1 MGASTSK
8 QVISEEYAA
17 EGWSDVQSEM
27 DKIPDNAQDV
37 AKLAEEEF
45 AKNAQTLKQARI
57 ILVGKTGAGKST
69 TINTTLDLRDGKKAK
84 TGIGAPVTSVVGE
97 RFHNDSLVLYDSPG
111 IELGLQHQHAILD
124 FIHAEIAHKSIEEQL
139 HCVWY
144 FVNGAG
150 RRVEDDEIK
159 LIRQMPLPVFVII
172 THADFLT
179 VDDYNQLVQR
189 FDGLPFVRNVFSI
202 RNADDS
208 KLVHFKNC
216 TVPDCDTNDVVF
228 YNKSERW
235 KCTNGHEW
243 PASPQLP
250 DQKKALVEATH
261 DILPESVRAA
271 FVRIQTA
278 SKKLK
283 IDRSVAAII
292 SATIAAGMV
301 GASPIPFSDA
311 VLLVP
316 LQVTL
321 FVALCVIWNL
331 PFDQN
336 KKFVVAHTALQS
348 LISFGGLSLASALKL
363 IPGVG
368 TILGIVI
375 NTSVA
380 SVLTAAIGVGYTIGL
395 NKVFDRVITLEHLD
409 GLPWLEMTEIMG
421 HALRPRNIRRLWSN
435 LSNAGGSMRD
445 KVTKVLADEIT
456 EE

>member
-1 MGASTSK
+1 M
-8 QVISEEYAA
+8 
-17 EGWSDVQSEM
+17 
-27 DKIPDNAQDV
+27 
-37 AKLAEEEF
+37 
-45 AKNAQTLKQARI
+45 
-57 ILVGKTGAGKST
+57 
-69 TINTTLDLRDGKKAK
+69 
-84 TGIGAPVTSVVGE
+84 
-97 RFHNDSLVLYDSPG
+97 
-111 IELGLQHQHAILD
+111 D
-124 FIHAEIAHKSIEEQL
+124 FIRAEIAHKSIEEQL
-139 HCVWY
+139 HWVWY

-150 RRVEDDEIK
+150 RRVEGDEIK
-159 LIRQMPLPVFVII
+159 LIRQMPLPVFGII

-189 FDGLPFVRNVFSI
+189 FDVLPFVRNVFSV
-202 RNADDS
+202 RNGVNSFRDDASASVTNRSRLADDS

-216 TVPDCDTNDVVF
+216 TVPDCDTDDIVF
-228 YNKSERW
+228 YNKTERW

-292 SATIAAGMV
+292 SATIAAGTV

-311 VLLVP
+311 VVLVP

-336 KKFVVAHTALQS
+336 KNLQS
-348 LISFGGLSLASALKL
+348 LISFGMLS
-363 IPGVG
+363 
-368 TILGIVI
+368 
-375 NTSVA
+375 
-380 SVLTAAIGVGYTIGL
+380 
-395 NKVFDRVITLEHLD
+395 
-409 GLPWLEMTEIMG
+409 
-421 HALRPRNIRRLWSN
+421 
-435 LSNAGGSMRD
+435 
-445 KVTKVLADEIT
+445 
-456 EE
+456 